1 MIPPDREKPAATRSR
16 SSATRRRLM
25 PAKHTRPAHP
35 PAVLPPGETPAL
47 SIAIAPDPS
56 FVSLQQ
62 LPFFQSPLLPFSTLC
77 FRSLCFRSLC
87 FPSHYRSILN
97 LATCQF
103 LFCIFNFAIPHLPQ
117 PCHRYSPFPCAT
129 RLWPCSNPA
138 LQSPVKCRSLPLSL
152 RLTIPRRISA
162 PQSGSAADQT
172 SQAR

>member
-62 LPFFQSPLLPFSTLC
+62 LPFFQSPLLPFSTLAFVLC
-77 FRSLCFRSLC
+77 AFVLCASLLITGAYSTWPPANFYSA
-87 FPSHYRSILN
+87 SSIL
-97 LATCQF
+97 LFPISRSRAT
-103 LFCIFNFAIPHLPQ
+103 AILHFPVQ
-117 PCHRYSPFPCAT
+117 PGFGHAPIPLYS
-129 RLWPCSNPA
+129 
-138 LQSPVKCRSLPLSL
+138 
-152 RLTIPRRISA
+152 RR
-162 PQSGSAADQT
+162 
-172 SQAR
+172 